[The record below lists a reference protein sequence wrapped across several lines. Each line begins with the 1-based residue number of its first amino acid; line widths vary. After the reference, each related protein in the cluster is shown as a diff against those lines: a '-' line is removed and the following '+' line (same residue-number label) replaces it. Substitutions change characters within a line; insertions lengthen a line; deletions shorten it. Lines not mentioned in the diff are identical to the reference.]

1 MAFYALRKVFDTPFN
16 VTTTSQVVLAANEA
30 RKYAIL
36 INTSNENMWLRLGNP
51 AVVGEGIFLARAGF
65 AYEISQ
71 DNLYVGAIH
80 AIHDGTGDKKLSILE
95 LS

>member
-1 MAFYALRKVFDTPFN
+1 MVAYDDVACCFLVDDGSVLSEGLKAGCDCADIALSHIAWV
-16 VTTTSQVVLAANEA
+16 
-30 RKYAIL
+30 
-36 INTSNENMWLRLGNP
+36 WLRLGNP